1 MTNNEFKPQNLPEFD
16 EPPTKEKLDLQ
27 LNIPPALDLAEQE
40 SPELGTENSTEYI
53 KKKPVLGIRF
63 LLNISTAAN
72 QFFAEAVKID
82 RDSITDL
89 DMKPARIYTGLTF
102 TGFSALGLVLLMFY
116 INRFHP
122 EFAKTEWVKYFWYQ
136 YILLVSLGVAG
147 MSMLGRE
154 ALRQSIKQQNYSD
167 QRID

>member
-1 MTNNEFKPQNLPEFD
+1 MTNNELPPQNLPEFA

-27 LNIPPALDLAEQE
+27 LNIPPALDLVEQQ
-40 SPELGTENSTEYI
+40 SPELEIGNSTEYI
-53 KKKPVLGIRF
+53 KNKPVLGVRF
-63 LLNISTAAN
+63 LLGISTAAS

-89 DMKPARIYTGLTF
+89 EMKPARIYTGLTF

-116 INRFHP
+116 ISRFHP

-167 QRID
+167 QRTD